1 MRLSCLATTSTL
13 SPAHGKRRRPK
24 PPALARR
31 RRLVLPGLL
40 TTPRPASAAR
50 SALIQNVCHVKDKD
64 IRKFLDG
71 IYVSHKGTVI
81 TD

>member
-1 MRLSCLATTSTL
+1 VSSASLPTL
-13 SPAHGKRRRPK
+13 SS
-24 PPALARR
+24 
-31 RRLVLPGLL
+31 V
-40 TTPRPASAAR
+40 AR
-50 SALIQNVCHVKDKD
+50 SALISNVCHVKDKD